1 MTMREAYPANI
12 AVCPS
17 CNTQFAHN
25 KVNGIA
31 LIQAKNDIDARK
43 RTYIRLTLD
52 SLERL
57 GAEKTLTFPMIKK
70 IVLDNFNDFNRDIET
85 MLGFGEDSVE

>member
-1 MTMREAYPANI
+1 MKEAFTANI

-25 KVNGIA
+25 KINGIA
-31 LIQAKNDIDARK
+31 VIQAMKDIDARK
-43 RTYIRLTLD
+43 RMYIRLTLD

-57 GAEKTLTFPMIKK
+57 GNERELTFQMIKK
-70 IVLDNFNDFNRDIET
+70 IVLDNFNDFNRDIQT
-85 MLGFGEDSVE
+85 NLGFGEDSVE

>member
-1 MTMREAYPANI
+1 MKEAFPANI

-17 CNTQFAHN
+17 CQTQFAHN

-31 LIQAKNDIDARK
+31 VIEAMHDIDARK
-43 RTYIRLTLD
+43 RMYLRLTLD

-57 GAEKTLTFPMIKK
+57 ATEKTLTFNMIKK
-70 IVLDNFNDFNRDIET
+70 VILDNFNDFNRDIQT